1 MRKFALQLFFIF
13 GIIVNALANGTP
25 IPPIQG
31 SHIIDQAQILDATT
45 RDILERTIQAH
56 EDSTSNQIM
65 VLTIPKLIDETIEQY
80 AVRAYSQYR
89 LGAEGRDNGVLLI
102 VSYEDR
108 KIRIEVGYGLEGA
121 LNDALCGRIIRNDI
135 SPEFK
140 QGNYNKGV
148 LNGVHSIISAIQG
161 EYKADPSSGGEFDAA
176 DALILIGFIVII
188 IVLVSLASGK
198 NGGGGGGWY
207 SGGYRGG
214 YYGGG
219 WSSGGGGWS
228 GGRGWSGGGGGFSG
242 GGGASGGW

>member
-1 MRKFALQLFFIF
+1 MRKFALQLFFIL

-31 SHIIDQAQILDATT
+31 SHIIDQAKILDATT
-45 RDILERTIQAH
+45 IDILERTIQAH

-65 VLTIPKLIDETIEQY
+65 VLTIPNLIDETIEQY
-80 AVRAYSQYR
+80 AVRAYSEYR
-89 LGAEGRDNGVLLI
+89 LGTEDRDNGVLLI

-121 LNDALCGRIIRNDI
+121 LNDAMCGRIIRNDI

-140 QGNYNKGV
+140 QGDYNKGV

-161 EYKADPSSGGEFDAA
+161 EYTADSESTGIEDLGAE
-176 DALILIGFIVII
+176 ITLIGFIFI
-188 IVLVSLASGK
+188 IVVISLLSKGGK
-198 NGGGGGGWY
+198 GGGGGWY

-228 GGRGWSGGGGGFSG
+228 GGGGGFSG